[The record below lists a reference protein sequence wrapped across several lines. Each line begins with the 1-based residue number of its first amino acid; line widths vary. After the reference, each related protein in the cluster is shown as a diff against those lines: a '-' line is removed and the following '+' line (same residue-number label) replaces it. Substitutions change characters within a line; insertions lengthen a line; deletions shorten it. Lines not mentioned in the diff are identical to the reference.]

1 MTSGEL
7 ACGDRILVTGSTTG
21 AQELQV
27 GEFLLDGT
35 AVNPAVK
42 GMNVTFLSPVRL
54 RANDKVYKLTERS
67 RS

>member
-7 ACGDRILVTGSTTG
+7 VPGGRILVTGDTTG
-21 AQELQV
+21 AQELKV
-27 GEFLLDGT
+27 DEYLLDGA
-35 AVNPAVK
+35 AVNPAKK

-54 RANDKVYKLTERS
+54 RANDKVYKLIERS

>member
-7 ACGDRILVTGSTTG
+7 VPGDRILVTGDTTG
-21 AQELQV
+21 AQELKV
-27 GEFLLDGT
+27 DEFLLDG
-35 AVNPAVK
+35 AAGNPAKK

-54 RANDKVYKLTERS
+54 RANDKVYKLIERS